1 MQITKKQNSDTNAT
15 LTIVAEQGDLD
26 TIKKHVLGHFQAK
39 LKLPGFRQG
48 KAPLNIVEKSAD
60 QNALQAEFIDEAINH
75 LYQKAITESDIRP
88 VDNPQVS
95 IKKFVP
101 FTELEFE
108 ATADV
113 LGTIKIADYKK
124 IKKSQNEAKVTDADV
139 DAVIEN
145 LKTRSAE
152 RKAVERGAK
161 TNDEV
166 ILDFEGKD
174 QKGQAIS
181 GADGKDYPLLI
192 GSNTFIPGFEDNVVG
207 LKPGEVKTFTLTFP
221 KDYGVKA
228 LADQKVE
235 FTVTVKTVNEITDPK
250 LDDEFAAKVGPFKT
264 IAELKT
270 DIAKQLEVEKQTQ
283 VARELENDI
292 IQEIVDNST
301 LTLPDSLVTEQIE
314 RLKNEVRQNLMYR
327 GQTWQE
333 MLETTGKTEEEYEK
347 SELSPEAERR
357 VKTGLVLAEISVAE
371 KLEVSPE
378 ELEIRMQILKG
389 QYQDAAMLAELEKP
403 EARREIASRMLTEK
417 TVQRLVEI
425 CKK

>member
-1 MQITKKQNSDTNAT
+1 MQITKKQNSDTNVT
-15 LTIVAEQGDLD
+15 LTIAATQGDLD
-26 TIKKHVLGHFQAK
+26 SIRKHVLAHFQAK

-75 LYQKAITESDIRP
+75 LYQKAVADSNVRP

-101 FTELEFE
+101 FTELEFD
-108 ATADV
+108 ASVDV
-113 LGTIKIADYKK
+113 LGNIKLADYKK
-124 IKKSQNEAKVTDADV
+124 VKKSQSEAKVTDADV
-139 DAVIEN
+139 NAVIDN
-145 LKTRSAE
+145 LKTRAAE
-152 RKAVERGAK
+152 RKSVERAAK
-161 TNDEV
+161 DGDELIV
-166 ILDFEGKD
+166 DFEGKD
-174 QKGQAIS
+174 QKGKAIS
-181 GADGKDYPLLI
+181 GADGKDYPLLL
-192 GSNTFIPGFEDNVVG
+192 GSNTFIPGFEDNLIG
-207 LKPGEVKTFTLTFP
+207 LKPGEIKTFTLTFP

-228 LADQKVE
+228 LANQKVD
-235 FTVTVKTVNEITDPK
+235 FTVTVKTINEISDPK
-250 LDDEFAAKVGPFKT
+250 LDDAFAAKVGPFKSVT
-264 IAELKT
+264 ELKA

-292 IQEIVDNST
+292 IQEIVDKST
-301 LTLPDSLVTEQIE
+301 LTLPESLVSEQIE
-314 RLKNEVRQNLMYR
+314 RLKTEVRQNLVYR

-333 MLETTGKTEEEYEK
+333 MLDTTGKTEGEYEET
-347 SELSPEAERR
+347 ELKPEAERR

-378 ELEIRMQILKG
+378 ELEVRMQILKG

-403 EARREIASRMLTEK
+403 EARREIASRLLTEK

>member
-1 MQITKKQNSDTNAT
+1 MQISKKQNSDTNVT
-15 LTIVAEQGDLD
+15 LTITAGHGDMD
-26 TIKKHVLGHFQAK
+26 TIKKHVLTHFQAK

-75 LYQKAITESDIRP
+75 LYQKAVTESAIRP

-101 FTELEFE
+101 FTELEFD

-113 LGTIKIADYKK
+113 LGKIDIADYKK
-124 IKKSQNEAKVTDADV
+124 VKKSLKEAKVTDADV

-145 LKTRSAE
+145 LKTRAAE
-152 RKAVERGAK
+152 RTSVERAAK
-161 TNDEV
+161 KDDEL
-166 ILDFEGKD
+166 IIDFEGKD
-174 QKGQAIS
+174 QKGKAIS
-181 GADGKDYPLLI
+181 GADGKDYPLLL
-192 GSNTFIPGFEDNVVG
+192 GSNTFIPGFEDNLIG

-221 KDYGVKA
+221 KDYGVKT
-228 LADQKVE
+228 LANQKVD
-235 FTVTVKTVNEITDPK
+235 FTVTVKTVNEITVPK
-250 LDDEFAAKVGPFKT
+250 LDDAFAAKVGPFKT
-264 IAELKT
+264 VAELKQ

-283 VARELENDI
+283 VTRELENDI
-292 IQEIVDNST
+292 IQEVVDKST
-301 LTLPDSLVTEQIE
+301 LNLPASLIGEQIE

-333 MLETTGKTEEEYEK
+333 MLDSTGKSEEEYEK
-347 SELSPEAERR
+347 TELLPEAERR

-371 KLEVSPE
+371 KLEVTPE
-378 ELEIRMQILKG
+378 ELEVRMQILKG
-389 QYQDAAMLAELEKP
+389 QYQDAAMLSELEKP
-403 EARREIASRMLTEK
+403 EARREIASRLLTEK
-417 TVQRLVEI
+417 TVQRLVEL

>member
-1 MQITKKQNSDTNAT
+1 MQISKKQNSDTNVT
-15 LTIVAEQGDLD
+15 LTITAGSGDLD
-26 TIKKHVLGHFQAK
+26 TIKKHVLTHFQAK

-75 LYQKAITESDIRP
+75 LYQKAVAESAIRP

-101 FTELEFE
+101 FTELEFD

-113 LGTIKIADYKK
+113 LGKIDLADYKK
-124 IKKSQNEAKVTDADV
+124 IKKSLKEAKVSDADV
-139 DAVIEN
+139 DAVIDN
-145 LKTRSAE
+145 LKTRAAE
-152 RKAVERGAK
+152 RASVERVAK
-161 TNDEV
+161 KDDEL
-166 ILDFEGKD
+166 IIDFEGKD
-174 QKGQAIS
+174 QKGKAIS
-181 GADGKDYPLLI
+181 GADGKDYPLLL
-192 GSNTFIPGFEDNVVG
+192 GSNTFIPGFEDNLIG

-228 LADQKVE
+228 LANQKVD
-235 FTVTVKTVNEITDPK
+235 FTVTVKTVNEITSPK
-250 LDDEFAAKVGPFKT
+250 LDNAFAAKVGPFKT
-264 IAELKT
+264 VAELKE

-283 VARELENDI
+283 VTRELENDI
-292 IQEIVDNST
+292 IQEVVDKST
-301 LTLPDSLVTEQIE
+301 LNLPASLISEQIE

-333 MLETTGKTEEEYEK
+333 MLDSTGKSEEEYEK
-347 SELSPEAERR
+347 TELLPEAERR

-371 KLEVSPE
+371 KLEVTPE
-378 ELEIRMQILKG
+378 ELEVRMQILKG

-403 EARREIASRMLTEK
+403 EARREIASRLLTEK
-417 TVQRLVEI
+417 TVQRLVEL